1 MGKRHLLL
9 SIFALSVLFTGGV
22 LAEETAYVLQS
33 NPFARPFLEKS
44 KEVRP
49 MLEPEPSSLKDLEL
63 RATMVAKGDSFA
75 NVGGLILGIGEEIE
89 GYRLVSVENE
99 KAVFSKGDEFIT
111 LTLDSE
117 SGHEE

>member
-1 MGKRHLLL
+1 MGKRHFLL
-9 SIFALSVLFTGGV
+9 SIFALPVLFAEAV
-22 LAEETAYVLQS
+22 VAEEAVYMLQS
-33 NPFARPFLEKS
+33 NPFARPFVEKS
-44 KEVRP
+44 TEAKP
-49 MLEPEPSSLKDLEL
+49 MLAPKPPSLQDLEL
-63 RATMVAKGDSFA
+63 RATMVTKGASFA
-75 NVGGLILGIGEEIE
+75 NVGGMILGIGEEME